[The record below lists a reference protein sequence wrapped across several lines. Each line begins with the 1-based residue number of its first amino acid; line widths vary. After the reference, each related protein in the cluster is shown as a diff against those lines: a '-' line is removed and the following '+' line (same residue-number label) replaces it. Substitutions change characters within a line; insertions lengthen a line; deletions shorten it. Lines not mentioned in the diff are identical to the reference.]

1 MLAVANFII
10 LGLLGG
16 VVNVLLWAKTWRDL
30 TGFESVRYIALGTIT
45 GYVYTFLYSEW
56 GYPNAVMCF
65 VAGYMAPDFIQ
76 GIVEKLKRK
85 KE

>member
-16 VVNVLLWAKTWRDL
+16 ACNVLLWAEAWRDL
-30 TGFESVRYIALGTIT
+30 AGFESMRYIVLGMIT
-45 GYVYTFLYSEW
+45 GYIYTFLHSEW
-56 GYPNAVMCF
+56 GYPNAAMCF

-85 KE
+85 ME